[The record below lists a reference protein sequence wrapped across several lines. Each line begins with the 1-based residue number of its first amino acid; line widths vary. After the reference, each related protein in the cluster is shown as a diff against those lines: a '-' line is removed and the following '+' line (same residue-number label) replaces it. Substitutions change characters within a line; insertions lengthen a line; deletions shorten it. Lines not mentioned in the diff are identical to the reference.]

1 MEPEAGARDEEGEGL
16 RRVHDAGLFIF
27 WPHSAVA
34 SKILVPHPGVEPVLP
49 ALGVWNL
56 KHWTAKGVPTELS

>member
-1 MEPEAGARDEEGEGL
+1 MFTTLDFL
-16 RRVHDAGLFIF
+16 LF

-56 KHWTAKGVPTELS
+56 KHWTAKGVPNELS